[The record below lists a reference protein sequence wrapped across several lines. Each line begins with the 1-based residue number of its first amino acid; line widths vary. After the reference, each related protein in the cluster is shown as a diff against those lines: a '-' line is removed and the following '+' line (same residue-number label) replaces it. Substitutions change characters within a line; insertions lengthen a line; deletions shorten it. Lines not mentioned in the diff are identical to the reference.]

1 MPSDNRAG
9 TSSQLRHRS
18 SSLRIP
24 ILCQFPRFTC
34 GVLRF
39 SRRGCSSAQ
48 PPSSTQC
55 HPLELCERK
64 CRCQVSTLRRIGSRC
79 SEDKVPLDHVVP
91 AMDAEG

>member
-1 MPSDNRAG
+1 MPSENRTGA
-9 TSSQLRHRS
+9 SSQLHRCP

-48 PPSSTQC
+48 LPSSTQC
-55 HPLELCERK
+55 HPPELCERK
-64 CRCQVSTLRRIGSRC
+64 CRCKVSALRPDAKTRL
-79 SEDKVPLDHVVP
+79 PLDHVVP
-91 AMDAEG
+91 AMAAERG